1 MKKRIA
7 YGIALAVALSSLGTP
22 AWMAY
27 AQSET
32 VTPEMEVQKVE
43 IKEPQDFVDL
53 YCSLK
58 VETKDEQ
65 GNVQISYTVIKAAD
79 RENYLQILDGKKIY
93 DELDETMKEE
103 INKLLFHTEIEPEK
117 SLEKTYEDLY
127 AEALGI
133 QEQVL
138 KEEAEK
144 EEAEKPE
151 IETPETK
158 PETETPETKPE
169 TETPEAEKP
178 SEDVV
183 EDSKEESKEESTT
196 SDKEETQE
204 VETNKEVQKPVV
216 QTVEEKPVAILNI
229 EPTVSEKV
237 ETPEPETSVL
247 MTTVKTTPEEKIEET
262 VKVQPVVQE
271 QKTALNQMDGDV
283 QTFVKTYLTD
293 ANGNLYTSANAYN
306 YQQILSG
313 MTVYTSLST
322 AKVSQLNSY
331 LVANGSQ
338 RYFSLVTQAQNIE
351 NGKVSL
357 TPGNRV
363 HTSTSS
369 GFGLYGALLTL
380 SGVGFGFLFKKSKDK
395 KQKVVS

>member
-7 YGIALAVALSSLGTP
+7 YGIASAVALSSLGTP

-43 IKEPQDFVDL
+43 IKEPKDFVDL

-58 VETKDEQ
+58 LETKDEQ
-65 GNVQISYTVIKAAD
+65 GNIQVSYTVIQAVD

-103 INKLLFHTEIEPEK
+103 INSLLFHTEIEPEK
-117 SLEKTYEDLY
+117 SLEKNYEDLY

-133 QEQVL
+133 QEQVR

-151 IETPETK
+151 TDTPETEK
-158 PETETPETKPE
+158 PETDVPETT
-169 TETPEAEKP
+169 TETEKP

-183 EDSKEESKEESTT
+183 EEPKEEASKEESTT
-196 SDKEETQE
+196 LDKEETEE

-237 ETPEPETSVL
+237 ETPKPETSVL
-247 MTTVKTTPEEKIEET
+247 MATVKTTPAEKVEET

-283 QTFVKTYLTD
+283 QSFVKTYLTD

-313 MTVYTSLST
+313 MTAYTSLST

-380 SGVGFGFLFKKSKDK
+380 SGVGF
-395 KQKVVS
+395 

>member
-7 YGIALAVALSSLGTP
+7 YGIASAVALSSLGTP

-58 VETKDEQ
+58 LETKDEQ
-65 GNVQISYTVIKAAD
+65 GNIQVSYTVIQAVD

-103 INKLLFHTEIEPEK
+103 INSLLFHTEIEPEK
-117 SLEKTYEDLY
+117 SLEKNYEDLY

-133 QEQVL
+133 QEQVR

-151 IETPETK
+151 TDTPETEK
-158 PETETPETKPE
+158 PETDVPETT
-169 TETPEAEKP
+169 TETEKP

-183 EDSKEESKEESTT
+183 EEPKEEASKEESTT
-196 SDKEETQE
+196 LDKEETEE

-237 ETPEPETSVL
+237 ETPKPETSVL
-247 MTTVKTTPEEKIEET
+247 MATVKTTPAEKVEET

-283 QTFVKTYLTD
+283 QSFVKTYLTD

-313 MTVYTSLST
+313 MTSYTSLST

>member
-7 YGIALAVALSSLGTP
+7 YGIASAVALSSLGTP

-58 VETKDEQ
+58 LETKDEQ
-65 GNVQISYTVIKAAD
+65 GNIQVSYTVIQAVD

-103 INKLLFHTEIEPEK
+103 INSLLFHTEIEPEK
-117 SLEKTYEDLY
+117 SLEKNYEDLY

-133 QEQVL
+133 QEQVR

-151 IETPETK
+151 TDTPETDV
-158 PETETPETKPE
+158 PETT
-169 TETPEAEKP
+169 TETEKP

-196 SDKEETQE
+196 SDKEETE
-204 VETNKEVQKPVV
+204 EAETNKEVQKPVV

-237 ETPEPETSVL
+237 KTPKPETSVL
-247 MTTVKTTPEEKIEET
+247 ITTVKTTPAEKVEET

-283 QTFVKTYLTD
+283 QSFVKTYLTD

-313 MTVYTSLST
+313 MTSYTSLST

>member
-7 YGIALAVALSSLGTP
+7 YGIASAVALSSLGTP

-58 VETKDEQ
+58 LETKDEQ
-65 GNVQISYTVIKAAD
+65 GNIQVSYTVIQAVD

-103 INKLLFHTEIEPEK
+103 INSLLFHTEIEPEK
-117 SLEKTYEDLY
+117 SLEKNYEDLY

-133 QEQVL
+133 QEQVR

-151 IETPETK
+151 TDTPETEK
-158 PETETPETKPE
+158 PETDVPETT
-169 TETPEAEKP
+169 TETEKP

-183 EDSKEESKEESTT
+183 EEPKEEASKEESTT
-196 SDKEETQE
+196 LDKEETEE

-237 ETPEPETSVL
+237 ETPKPETSVL
-247 MTTVKTTPEEKIEET
+247 MATVKTTPAEKVEET

-283 QTFVKTYLTD
+283 QSFVKTYLTD

-313 MTVYTSLST
+313 MTAYTSLST

>member
-7 YGIALAVALSSLGTP
+7 YGIASAVALSSLGTP

-58 VETKDEQ
+58 LETKDEQ
-65 GNVQISYTVIKAAD
+65 GNIQVSYTVIQAVD

-103 INKLLFHTEIEPEK
+103 INSLLFHTEIEPEK
-117 SLEKTYEDLY
+117 SLEKNYEDLY

-133 QEQVL
+133 QEQVR

-151 IETPETK
+151 TDTPETEK
-158 PETETPETKPE
+158 PETDVPETT
-169 TETPEAEKP
+169 TETEKP

-183 EDSKEESKEESTT
+183 EEPKEEASKEESTT
-196 SDKEETQE
+196 PDKEETEE

-237 ETPEPETSVL
+237 ETPKPETSVL
-247 MTTVKTTPEEKIEET
+247 ITTVKTTPAEKVEET

-283 QTFVKTYLTD
+283 QSFVKTYLTD

-313 MTVYTSLST
+313 MTAYTSLST

>member
-7 YGIALAVALSSLGTP
+7 YGIASAVALSSLGTP

-58 VETKDEQ
+58 LETKDEQ
-65 GNVQISYTVIKAAD
+65 GNIQVSYTVIQAVD

-103 INKLLFHTEIEPEK
+103 INSLLFHTEIEPEK
-117 SLEKTYEDLY
+117 SLEKNYEDLY

-133 QEQVL
+133 QEQVR

-151 IETPETK
+151 TEK
-158 PETETPETKPE
+158 PETEKPE
-169 TETPEAEKP
+169 TDVPETTTETEKP

-183 EDSKEESKEESTT
+183 EEPKEEASKEESTT
-196 SDKEETQE
+196 LDKEETEE

-237 ETPEPETSVL
+237 ETPKPETSVL
-247 MTTVKTTPEEKIEET
+247 MATVKTTPAEKVEET

-283 QTFVKTYLTD
+283 QSFVKTYLTD

-313 MTVYTSLST
+313 MTAYTSLST

>member
-7 YGIALAVALSSLGTP
+7 YGIASAVALSSLGTP

-58 VETKDEQ
+58 LETKDEQ
-65 GNVQISYTVIKAAD
+65 GNIQVSYTVIQAAD

-103 INKLLFHTEIEPEK
+103 INSLLFHTEIEPEK
-117 SLEKTYEDLY
+117 SLEKNYEDLY

-133 QEQVL
+133 QEQVR

-151 IETPETK
+151 TDTPETEK
-158 PETETPETKPE
+158 PETDVPETT
-169 TETPEAEKP
+169 TETEKP

-183 EDSKEESKEESTT
+183 EEPKEEASKEESTT
-196 SDKEETQE
+196 PDKEETEE

-237 ETPEPETSVL
+237 ETPKPETSVL
-247 MTTVKTTPEEKIEET
+247 ITTVKTTPAEKVEET

-283 QTFVKTYLTD
+283 QSFVKTYLTD

-313 MTVYTSLST
+313 MTAYTSLST

>member
-7 YGIALAVALSSLGTP
+7 YGIASAVALSSLGTP

-58 VETKDEQ
+58 LETKDEQ
-65 GNVQISYTVIKAAD
+65 GNIQVSYTVIQAAD

-103 INKLLFHTEIEPEK
+103 INSLLFHTEIEPEK
-117 SLEKTYEDLY
+117 SLEKNYEDLY

-133 QEQVL
+133 QEQVR

-151 IETPETK
+151 TEK
-158 PETETPETKPE
+158 PETDVPETT
-169 TETPEAEKP
+169 TETEKP

-183 EDSKEESKEESTT
+183 EEPKEEASKEESTT
-196 SDKEETQE
+196 PDKEETEE

-237 ETPEPETSVL
+237 ETPKPETSVL
-247 MTTVKTTPEEKIEET
+247 ITTVKTTPAEKVEET

-283 QTFVKTYLTD
+283 QSFVKTYLTD

-313 MTVYTSLST
+313 MTAYTSLST